1 MIRMRKLV
9 LILFCCLPLLKLSG
23 QATNTHLPL
32 VRKLDAM
39 RLPAGD
45 FSARVVVRQSKSGS
59 TDISES
65 IFRQFTRVRTDAGSR
80 SNIDTLLACDS
91 PARDAGKL
99 ILLTPAGCWLQ
110 TPQARRPAR
119 VTAQQ
124 VATHA
129 LLADWVNWRF
139 ADDFDHT
146 HAGSESI
153 TSTGDAHACTVL
165 DFTPKPAIKNRA
177 AFMRCW
183 VDASGRL
190 WKAEIYSAS
199 RRLMRTVLITR
210 YESLLGVERASR
222 IQLEARGEIEE
233 VLWENVKR
241 QASPPDYFDPDKLP
255 SVLAPLAP
263 PPARR

>member
-1 MIRMRKLV
+1 MRNVVLTLV
-9 LILFCCLPLLKLSG
+9 CCLPLLNLGG
-23 QATNTHLPL
+23 QETNTKLPL

-45 FSARVVVRQSKSGS
+45 FAARVIVRQTKSGS
-59 TDISES
+59 SEATES
-65 IFRQFTRVRTDAGSR
+65 TFRQFSRVRTDSGGR
-80 SNIDTLLACDS
+80 SNIDTLLVCDA

-99 ILLTPAGCWLQ
+99 ILLTPDGCWLQ

-139 ADDFDHT
+139 ADDFDHI

-153 TSTGDAHACTVL
+153 TISGVAHACSVL
-165 DFTPKPAIKNRA
+165 DFTPKPAVKNRA

-183 VDASGRL
+183 VDAGGRL

-199 RRLMRTVLITR
+199 RRLMRTILVTR

-222 IQLEARGEIEE
+222 IQLEARGETEE
-233 VLWENVKR
+233 VIWENVKR
-241 QASPPDYFDPDKLP
+241 QTSPPDYFESAKLP
-255 SVLAPLAP
+255 SVLASLAP
-263 PPARR
+263 PSAGR